1 MPSGKNLSIK
11 YTNRDFDSI
20 KSDMISYAKKY
31 YPDQFKDFNEGSF
44 GSLMVDLVSYI
55 GDSLSFALDYHV
67 NESFLENSFELKNVL
82 RHARSLGYKHKPV
95 ANSFGVVDLYVLVR
109 ANTATHTPIVDYLPT
124 IKKGTTFSTPAGKN
138 YTLAEDVSFASS
150 DTIYKVARTDANKIP
165 THFVLKNSGQVISG
179 NVVEEK
185 FEIEDFVR
193 FQKISLGDQN
203 ITEIISVIDSEGNEY
218 FEVDYLSQD
227 VIYRTASN
235 TDPAT
240 EADVPSVLKP
250 MAIPRRFV
258 IERDEFNIP
267 YMQFGTVSNNDVL
280 NKDFVDPSEVVMQL
294 HAKDYISDNSFDPN
308 NMFSNDKFGIGPA
321 NTTLTIAY
329 RTTNVD
335 NVNAS
340 ANSITQILDA
350 DITFKNEVSIP
361 ATTRT
366 EIINSLEVN
375 NPAPITGDVSNI
387 EISEAKTLAY
397 DSYATQ
403 NRAVTKNDYISII
416 YRMPRGLGAIKRANV
431 FQDNDAFKR
440 NINVYVLS
448 EDKSNNL
455 IRTSAIIKNNLK
467 SYLNLNKMINDSI
480 DILDAHVVNI
490 GIDFTILAQENVD
503 KHDALVAALSY
514 LKKEILVPKMNIGE
528 PFYVTEVYRILK
540 EVDEVL
546 DVVDVKINNKTSA
559 NHSGVY
565 YNVKQNTSSDGRIV
579 NSKENICFEIK
590 FGDDIQGAVI

>member
-20 KSDMISYAKKY
+20 KDELIGYAKKY

-95 ANSFGVVDLYVLVR
+95 SNSFGVVDLYVLVR
-109 ANTATHTPIVDYLPT
+109 ANTATQAPIVDHLP
-124 IKKGTTFSTPAGKN
+124 IVRRGTSFSTPGGKT
-138 YTLAEDVSFASS
+138 YTLSQDVNFSS
-150 DTIYKVARTDANKIP
+150 ADTIYKVARTDANKIP

-179 NVVEEK
+179 NIVEEK
-185 FEIEDFVR
+185 FEVEDFVR

-203 ITEIISVIDSEGNEY
+203 ITEIISVVDSEGNEY

-227 VIYRTASN
+227 VIYRTVTNS
-235 TDPAT
+235 DPST
-240 EADVPSVLKP
+240 EINAPSVLKP
-250 MAIPRRFV
+250 MAVPRRFV

-280 NKDFVDPSEVVMQL
+280 NKDFIDPNEVVMQL
-294 HAKDYISDNSFDPN
+294 HAKDYVSDNYFDPN
-308 NMFSNDKFGIGPA
+308 NMFANDKFGIGPS
-321 NTTLTIAY
+321 NTTLTVTY

-350 DITFKNEVSIP
+350 QITFKNEVTLS
-361 ATTRT
+361 ATTKT
-366 EIINSLEVN
+366 EIISSLEVN
-375 NPAPITGDVSNI
+375 NPAPIIGD
-387 EISEAKTLAY
+387 ISELDILEAKTLAFDAY
-397 DSYATQ
+397 STQ
-403 NRAVTKNDYISII
+403 NRAVTKNDYISLV
-416 YRMPRGLGAIKRANV
+416 YRMPRSLGAIKRANV
-431 FQDNDAFKR
+431 FQDNDAYKR
-440 NINVYVLS
+440 NINLYVLS
-448 EDKSNNL
+448 EDTSNNL
-455 IRTSAIIKNNLK
+455 IRTPAIIKSNLK

-490 GIDFTILAQENVD
+490 GIDFTILAQDKVD
-503 KHDALVAALSY
+503 KHDALVAALTY
-514 LKKEILVPKMNIGE
+514 LKKEILLPKMNIGE

-546 DVVDVKINNKTSA
+546 DVVDVKITNKTSI
-559 NHSGVY
+559 NHSNVF
-565 YNVKQNTSSDGRIV
+565 YNIKQNTSSDGRIV

-590 FGDDIQGAVI
+590 FGDDIKGAVL

>member
-11 YTNRDFDSI
+11 YTNREFDSI
-20 KSDMISYAKKY
+20 KDDLISYAKKY

-109 ANTATHTPIVDYLPT
+109 ANTATHAPITDYLPT
-124 IKKGTTFSTPAGKN
+124 VKRGTVFSTPGGKN
-138 YTLAEDVSFASS
+138 FTLAEDVNFASS
-150 DTIYKVARTDANKIP
+150 NTIYKVAKTDTNKIP
-165 THFVLKNSGQVISG
+165 TYFVLKNSGQVISG
-179 NVVEEK
+179 DIVVKKYEVGE
-185 FEIEDFVR
+185 FIR
-193 FQKISLGDQN
+193 FHKISLGDEN
-203 ITEIISVIDSEGNEY
+203 ITEILSVIDTEGNEY

-227 VIYRTASN
+227 VVYRTTNNS
-235 TDPAT
+235 DPST
-240 EADVPSVLKP
+240 ELDAPSVLKP
-250 MAIPRRFV
+250 MTVPRRFSV
-258 IERDEFNIP
+258 ERDEFNVP
-267 YMQFGTVSNNDVL
+267 FMQFGTVSNNDVL
-280 NKDFVDPSEVVMQL
+280 NKDFVDPNEVVMQL
-294 HAKDYISDNSFDPN
+294 HAKDYISDNSYDPN
-308 NMFSNDKFGIGPA
+308 NMFSNDKFGIGPSD
-321 NTTLTIAY
+321 TTLTVVY

-340 ANSITQILDA
+340 ANSITQIVDA
-350 DITFKNEVSIP
+350 EITFKNEVTIP
-361 ATTRT
+361 SSTRI
-366 EIINSLEVN
+366 EIISSLEVD
-375 NPAPITGDVSNI
+375 NPSPIIGDVSEI
-387 EISEAKTLAY
+387 EIAEAKTLAY

-403 NRAVTKNDYISII
+403 NRAVTKNDYISLI
-416 YRMPRGLGAIKRANV
+416 YRMPRSLGAIKRTNV

-448 EDKSNNL
+448 EDTSDNL
-455 IRTSAIIKNNLK
+455 IRTPAIIKKNLK

-503 KHDALVAALSY
+503 KHDALVAALSS
-514 LKKEILVPKMNIGE
+514 LKNEIMVPKMNIGE
-528 PFYVTEVYRILK
+528 PFYITEVYRILK

-546 DVVDVKINNKTSA
+546 DVVDVKINNKTSS

-565 YNVKQNTSSDGRIV
+565 YNIKQNTSSDGRIV

-590 FGDDIQGAVI
+590 FGDDIKGAVI